1 MQEIDTTAQQ
11 NLRLLITK
19 IQLTQSNN
27 KHFPCHKY
35 NTPYDKKKFILYKSK
50 TPRFYL
56 GVPMKKNNEKQP
68 KELRCLQI

>member
-1 MQEIDTTAQQ
+1 ME
-11 NLRLLITK
+11 N
-19 IQLTQSNN
+19 
-27 KHFPCHKY
+27 
-35 NTPYDKKKFILYKSK
+35 KSK